1 MKKIFTISLMLL
13 AASCASTNN
22 QRTVASVE
30 KDLSG
35 TYIGVSQYR
44 QGHEGPNKAATRIYF
59 HEVEGEKGNYH
70 VVLLE
75 YVDLIKMAPSYIISN
90 KMPIIAKKTGYLN
103 SITSKIA
110 AYKATPGKK
119 EGIYELWPLVV
130 SGETIVENKA
140 GAPRILTLSSSET
153 PGDVMAGAT
162 ISSAREGEPVEI
174 FFPKEDDEKKNGV
187 QYGVAKLVYKKAK
200 LESTWRKN
208 FLTGPYLSQ
217 YAKVNDV
224 VLELSGSNDNMLADF
239 KINEANSANISKE
252 KREKVFTSKQ
262 SAFLKGEFAVTEPL
276 DGMFLFNPIN
286 SDASTTAIVKG
297 KIGLFIDV
305 FDATKSLNQD
315 VVELALIDS
324 EKPADFLMYYEH
336 PDNGEG
342 K

>member
-1 MKKIFTISLMLL
+1 MLV

-90 KMPIIAKKTGYLN
+90 KMPIIAKKTGFLN

-119 EGIYELWPLVV
+119 EGTFELWPLVV
-130 SGETIVENKA
+130 SGETIVEKKD
-140 GAPRILTLSSSET
+140 GAPRILTLSATET

-162 ISSAREGEPVEI
+162 ISSVREGEPVEI

-239 KINEANSANISKE
+239 KINEANSANISKA
-252 KREKVFTSKQ
+252 KREKVFTNKQ

-286 SDASTTAIVKG
+286 SDAATTAIVKG

-315 VVELALIDS
+315 VVELALVDS

-336 PDNGEG
+336 PENGEG

>member
-1 MKKIFTISLMLL
+1 MKKIISIALMLVV
-13 AASCASTNN
+13 ASCASTNDK
-22 QRTVASVE
+22 RSVASVE
-30 KDLSG
+30 RDLSG
-35 TYIGVSQYR
+35 TYVGVSEYKS
-44 QGHEGPNKAATRIYF
+44 GHNGPNKAATRIYF

-75 YVDLIKMAPSYIISN
+75 YVDLIRMAPSYIISN
-90 KMPIIAKKTGYLN
+90 KIPVVAKKVGFLN

-110 AYKATPGKK
+110 AYKATPGKT
-119 EGIYELWPLVV
+119 EGTYELWPLVV
-130 SGETIVENKA
+130 SGEQIVEKKE
-140 GAPRILTLSSSET
+140 GTPRILTLSSTET
-153 PGDVMAGAT
+153 PGDVLAGAT
-162 ISSAREGEPVEI
+162 ISKVKADEPEEI
-174 FFPKEDDEKKNGV
+174 FFPKDDDEKKNGV

-239 KINEANSANISKE
+239 KINEANSANVSKA
-252 KREKVFTSKQ
+252 KREKVFTNKQ
-262 SAFLKGEFAVTEPL
+262 SAFLKGEFNVTEPL

-286 SDASTTAIVKG
+286 SDKASAAIVKG

-336 PDNGEG
+336 PENGEG